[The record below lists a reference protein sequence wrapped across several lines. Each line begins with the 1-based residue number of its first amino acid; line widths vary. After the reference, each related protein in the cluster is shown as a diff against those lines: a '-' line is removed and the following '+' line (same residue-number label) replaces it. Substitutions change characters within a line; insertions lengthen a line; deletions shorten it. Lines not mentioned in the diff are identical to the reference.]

1 MLIKLV
7 VESTNNSWFINFPTG
22 PNWSQLS
29 QISDSVFWKH
39 CRTYIKWLF
48 RGEWDDKCANLWLD
62 EWGGIFSWH
71 EKMVSQLSNYVV
83 RFLHLFSFKPKK
95 QNFWEYQ
102 NLKAFNVT
110 EKSSSYLSIFSWFLS
125 FSNLKKYQVGINLIF
140 ILVWTKYCGWRYSSR
155 SW

>member
-22 PNWSQLS
+22 SNWSQLS

-83 RFLHLFSFKPKK
+83 RFLHLSSFKPKIQK
-95 QNFWEYQ
+95 FWEYQ
-102 NLKAFNVT
+102 NLRALNVT
-110 EKSSSYLSIFSWFLS
+110 KKSHNLTYYVLSSSYISLLDSWVFQIWKNIKLGLTWFLS
-125 FSNLKKYQVGINLIF
+125 
-140 ILVWTKYCGWRYSSR
+140 
-155 SW
+155 

>member
-83 RFLHLFSFKPKK
+83 RFLHLSSFKPKK
-95 QNFWEYQ
+95 QKIWEYQ
-102 NLKAFNVT
+102 NLKALNVT
-110 EKSSSYLSIFSWFLS
+110 EKFHNLTYYVLSSSYISLLDSWVFQIWKNIKLGLTWFLS
-125 FSNLKKYQVGINLIF
+125 
-140 ILVWTKYCGWRYSSR
+140 
-155 SW
+155 